1 MTRYVLHFCNI
12 TGVVPT
18 HYSYHDL
25 LPGSRFATEPQD
37 TKTMTFAN
45 VTRRRTLFVAALF
58 LSCFS
63 LISFT
68 IADSAR
74 QRFQAVAPPPSQ
86 ARALVRP
93 GIELERAGQW
103 YEAIEHYEKALKQQA
118 DNKNLQY
125 GLRRSKI
132 QFSIERRYSDAS
144 FEASMLRMS
153 RNEALSLFDEVLQQI
168 RLNYVDRLNATSIV
182 AHGSESLY
190 VALSNKKFVQQ
201 NLPNVPKN
209 RIEQMRGVLYQ
220 HFWNKPIANRREARR
235 AVSDV
240 CDHCQSILG
249 LPSGPVVMEYV
260 FGGCNALDD
269 YSSYLTPNRWKDLKG
284 NIDGEFVGLG
294 IEMKAEQGKGLLLV
308 NVLPD
313 SPADEGGMLPGE
325 YIVGVDETDCRIL
338 TTDEGAKLLRG
349 SPGSRVRLR
358 LRDALGDLR
367 ERNFVRREV
376 HVKSIPVARIID
388 TQNGVAYIRMTGFQR
403 STVRELDK
411 TLERLQRQGMQSLI
425 WDLRGN
431 PGGLL
436 TTSAE
441 VLDRFISDGVLV
453 STRGRINDQNW
464 TYSAHRPG
472 TFTVPLVLLVDGD
485 SASASEIVAG
495 AIRDHHRGL
504 IVGRKTFGKWSVQ
517 TIMNV
522 SHSTALRLT
531 TAKFY
536 SPRGRNLSKIGLS
549 PDIVVEKT
557 NRNIT
562 YFRSP
567 KNVDVA
573 RDPDLKK
580 ALEVLQSQ
588 LSRR

>member
-1 MTRYVLHFCNI
+1 MRL
-12 TGVVPT
+12 
-18 HYSYHDL
+18 
-25 LPGSRFATEPQD
+25 
-37 TKTMTFAN
+37 
-45 VTRRRTLFVAALF
+45 
-58 LSCFS
+58 
-63 LISFT
+63 
-68 IADSAR
+68 
-74 QRFQAVAPPPSQ
+74 
-86 ARALVRP
+86 
-93 GIELERAGQW
+93 GIDLERAGQW
-103 YEAIEHYEKALKQQA
+103 YEAIEHYEKALKQQP
-118 DNKNLQY
+118 DNKDLQY

-132 QFSIERRYSDAS
+132 HFSIERRYSDAS
-144 FEASMLRMS
+144 FETSMLRMP
-153 RNEALSLFDEVLQQI
+153 RNKALSLFDEVLQQI
-168 RLNYVDRLNATSIV
+168 RMNYVDRLNSTSIV

-190 VALSNKKFVQQ
+190 VALANKKFVQHNLQ
-201 NLPNVPKN
+201 NVSKA
-209 RIEQMRGVLYQ
+209 RIEQMRGVLYKQ
-220 HFWNKPIANRREARR
+220 FWNKPIANRQEARR
-235 AVSDV
+235 TVSDV
-240 CDHCQSILG
+240 CDYCRSILG

-294 IEMKAEQGKGLLLV
+294 IEMKAEPGKGMLLV

-313 SPADEGGMLPGE
+313 SPAEEGGMLPGE
-325 YIVGVDETDCRIL
+325 YIVGIGETDCRYL

-349 SPGSRVRLR
+349 LAGSRVRLR
-358 LRDALGDLR
+358 LQDALGDVR
-367 ERNFVRREV
+367 ERYFVRREV
-376 HVKSIPVARIID
+376 QVKSIPVARIID
-388 TQNGVAYIRMTGFQR
+388 RLHGVAYIRMTGFQR
-403 STVRELDK
+403 STVRELDEA
-411 TLERLQRQGMQSLI
+411 LARLQRQGMQSLI

-436 TTSAE
+436 TASAE

-453 STRGRINDQNW
+453 STQGRSNDQNW
-464 TYSAHRPG
+464 TYSAHRQG

-517 TIMNV
+517 TIINV

-549 PDIVVEKT
+549 PDIVVEKA
-557 NRNIT
+557 NRNRT
-562 YFRSP
+562 YFRAP
-567 KNVDVA
+567 KTVDVE

-580 ALEVLQSQ
+580 ALEILQSQ
-588 LSRR
+588 LSRRERT